1 MRKGTKQAALVDCIK
16 HLQALSDAVTLWE
29 LRDELPFFHDNIVTN
44 NMHLPDLYTTL
55 YKIGVSTGL
64 CEVRF
69 RVKVPKE
76 GADRWD
82 MRDSDVSIFTPAEYR
97 AYRKDL
103 PDGHRD
109 VDYRAVVFILASAEH
124 YQKRMDAK
132 KASEVKK
139 KKKYASTDVRQQV
152 FDTLKVGPVPM
163 QEKSFYDRV
172 AKRYDTPVVDG
183 KRSAFIEN
191 PPRFSYDTPVV
202 EDGDIN
208 MPQLPT
214 SQEVY
219 NAKTDA
225 EIDRQLKTITR
236 SNFSKHWGEPCKL
249 YCDGCPTCNAWD
261 DWTAMTGEVIKY
273 EGHDEDSFTDEFFTP
288 EDKLVVPE
296 EESEEESDP
305 EPTGYEHLKT
315 LHIDMSYTRIALC
328 ISAGIFVGITASN
341 LITSLFI

>member
-16 HLQALSDAVTLWE
+16 HMQALSDAVTLWE
-29 LRDELPFFHDNIVTN
+29 LRDELPFFHDNIVTT

-82 MRDSDVSIFTPAEYR
+82 MRGSDVRMLTPAEYR

-172 AKRYDTPVVDG
+172 AKRYDTPVV
-183 KRSAFIEN
+183 
-191 PPRFSYDTPVV
+191 

-214 SQEVY
+214 SQEAY

-225 EIDRQLKTITR
+225 EMERQL
-236 SNFSKHWGEPCKL
+236 
-249 YCDGCPTCNAWD
+249 
-261 DWTAMTGEVIKY
+261 
-273 EGHDEDSFTDEFFTP
+273 EDFFTDESFTP

-305 EPTGYEHLKT
+305 EPPGYEPLKT
-315 LHIDMSYTRIALC
+315 LHIDVSYTRMAIC

>member
-16 HLQALSDAVTLWE
+16 HMQALSDAVTLWE
-29 LRDELPFFHDNIVTN
+29 LRDELPFFHDNIVTT

-82 MRDSDVSIFTPAEYR
+82 MRGSDVSMLTPAEYR

-214 SQEVY
+214 SQEAY

-225 EIDRQLKTITR
+225 EMERQL
-236 SNFSKHWGEPCKL
+236 
-249 YCDGCPTCNAWD
+249 
-261 DWTAMTGEVIKY
+261 
-273 EGHDEDSFTDEFFTP
+273 EDFFTDESFTP

-296 EESEEESDP
+296 EESEEESES
-305 EPTGYEHLKT
+305 EPPGYEHLKT

-328 ISAGIFVGITASN
+328 IAAGIFVGITASN

>member
-16 HLQALSDAVTLWE
+16 HMQALSDAVTLWE
-29 LRDELPFFHDNIVTN
+29 LRDELPFFHDNIVTT

-82 MRDSDVSIFTPAEYR
+82 MRGSDVRMLTPAEYR

-214 SQEVY
+214 SQEAY

-225 EIDRQLKTITR
+225 EMERQL
-236 SNFSKHWGEPCKL
+236 
-249 YCDGCPTCNAWD
+249 
-261 DWTAMTGEVIKY
+261 
-273 EGHDEDSFTDEFFTP
+273 EDFFTDESFTP

-305 EPTGYEHLKT
+305 EPPGYEPLKT
-315 LHIDMSYTRIALC
+315 LHIDVSYTRMAIC

>member
-172 AKRYDTPVVDG
+172 AKRYDTPVV
-183 KRSAFIEN
+183 
-191 PPRFSYDTPVV
+191 

-214 SQEVY
+214 SQEAY

-225 EIDRQLKTITR
+225 EMERQL
-236 SNFSKHWGEPCKL
+236 
-249 YCDGCPTCNAWD
+249 
-261 DWTAMTGEVIKY
+261 
-273 EGHDEDSFTDEFFTP
+273 EDFFTDESFTP

-305 EPTGYEHLKT
+305 EPPGYEHLKT
-315 LHIDMSYTRIALC
+315 LHIDVSYTRMAIC